1 MPKASLLSETDLR
14 HMAAGAKLSDATKL
28 PGGGRLIV
36 RAKETRNGLARDFFF
51 RYRREADRTI
61 SIGRHGNG
69 RNGRTITLK
78 QAREKAG
85 ELSRLLV
92 ENQDPQ
98 VQRVIQREENRLIE
112 QAKLEAIQLEAKKGT
127 LSDLVASYLSYL
139 EAAGKAS
146 ANDTKKTLDL
156 HVLKPFPQLAVKK
169 ARDITSE
176 DITDVLA
183 KMIAKGIKRR
193 TNIVR
198 AMLRAAF
205 ANGVGLDND
214 PVRKAE
220 ALKTGAEAK
229 RFGIIGNPVADI
241 PREADFDNTGERTL
255 DDKELKEYITELD
268 SLHVA
273 VGGALK
279 IALFLGGQRMTQLL
293 RAKWDDY
300 DAEDGVL
307 ALKDPKGRSGKR
319 KKTSSVRPHDLPV
332 SERVASILAGLGAI
346 TKDGPYIF
354 STTKGKRPVDLST
367 LSNAV
372 SEIGVKLDKS
382 DPPNPFTAA
391 DIRRTAETR
400 LAAMG
405 VSKDHRAQL
414 LSHGLKRNV
423 QDKHYDMHHYLP
435 EKAAALAKWE
445 QHLDTV
451 LTGNTENVIKGR
463 FRKRNGWQ

>member
-1 MPKASLLSETDLR
+1 MPKTAAGLLTELDIQS
-14 HMAAGAKLSDATKL
+14 MAAGEKRSDATKL

-36 RAKETRNGLARDFFF
+36 RAKKTHNGTARDFFF

-69 RNGRTITLK
+69 RNGRTMTLK

-85 ELSRLLV
+85 ELSRLLI
-92 ENQDPQ
+92 ENKDPQ
-98 VQRVIQREENRLIE
+98 TQRVIQREENRRTE
-112 QAKLEAIQLEAKKGT
+112 QAQRAAIQLEAMKGT
-127 LSDLVASYLSYL
+127 LSDLVASYVSYL
-139 EAAGKAS
+139 EAAGKES
-146 ANDTKKTLDL
+146 ADDTKKTLNL

-183 KMIAKGIKRR
+183 RMIAKGIKRR

-255 DDKELKEYITELD
+255 EDKELREYITELG

-273 VGGALK
+273 VAGALK

-293 RAKWDDY
+293 RATWDNY
-300 DAEDGVL
+300 DAEDRVL

-319 KKTSSVRPHDLPV
+319 KKTVRPHDLPV
-332 SERVASILAGLGAI
+332 SDRVASILGDLREI
-346 TKDGPYIF
+346 TKEGPYIF

-400 LAAMG
+400 LAALG
-405 VSKDHRAQL
+405 VSKEHRAQL
-414 LSHGLKRNV
+414 LSHGRKQGV
-423 QDKHYDMHHYLP
+423 QEKHYDRHDYLL

-445 QHLDTV
+445 QHLDEV
-451 LTGNTENVIKGR
+451 LTGETQNVVRGR
-463 FRKRNGWQ
+463 FRKRNG